1 MTTGKLMNDKDGNP
15 YAATNARSDA
25 DSPGDSVHG
34 SPAVVSKQVIVP
46 FILVT
51 FCFALW
57 GFANDITNPLVKGF
71 GNIFNQ
77 STFISAFVQ
86 FSFYGGYCFMA
97 IPAAIFIKRFTY
109 KSGILLGLVL
119 YALGGLLFIPASQI
133 GIFWPFCA
141 AFFIMTCGLS
151 FLETSANPYIL
162 SMGAEETSTQRLNL
176 AQAFNPLGS
185 ITGAWVAKEFILAKI
200 SPLSG
205 AERAELPAAE
215 FESLKLADLGV
226 VRGPYVTI
234 GIVIAVVFLMILF
247 YKMPRSKSSENGS
260 LDLGGTFSRLMGNS
274 RYVESVIAQLF
285 YVGAQIAVWT
295 YLIHYGTEAYKA
307 TGLTEGA
314 AAESAGSY
322 AIYSL
327 ILFAASRFVCTFLL
341 KFINAGM
348 LLAILS
354 SVAIGLCAF
363 AMQNVSFNGLYALV
377 AVSGCMSLMFPTIYG
392 IGLRGLGEDSKLA
405 AAGLVMAIA
414 GGSILPLAQ
423 AAVIDSKGVAF
434 SFVLPMICFIVV
446 AIFGLRVLLF
456 HDRRTTSAA

>member
-1 MTTGKLMNDKDGNP
+1 MTDKDNVANPYESAKASSGVATHSEGNDK
-15 YAATNARSDA
+15 
-25 DSPGDSVHG
+25 
-34 SPAVVSKQVIVP
+34 VVPSSFLFP

-86 FSFYGGYCFMA
+86 FAFYGGYCFMA

-119 YALGGLLFIPASQI
+119 YAAGGMLFIPASQW

-162 SMGAEETSTQRLNL
+162 SMGSEETATQRLNL
-176 AQAFNPLGS
+176 AQAFNPIGS
-185 ITGAWVAKEFILAKI
+185 ITGAWVAKTFILEKI

-215 FESLKLADLGV
+215 FESLKLTDLGV

-234 GIVIAVVFLMILF
+234 GIVLAVVFLLILLT
-247 YKMPRSKSSENGS
+247 KMPRSKTVNGGG
-260 LDLGGTFSRLMGNS
+260 LDLGGTFGRLMRNS

-295 YLIHYGTEAYKA
+295 YIVHYGTEVFKG
-307 TGLTEGA
+307 TGLSEGEASA
-314 AAESAGSY
+314 AATSY
-322 AIYSL
+322 SIYSL
-327 ILFAASRFVCTFLL
+327 VLFAVARFVCTFLL
-341 KFINAGM
+341 RFMNAGM
-348 LLAILS
+348 LLAVLS
-354 SVAIGLCAF
+354 AAAIGLSAF
-363 AMQNVSFNGLYALV
+363 AMQGTTFGGLYALV
-377 AVSGCMSLMFPTIYG
+377 AISGCMSLMFPTIYG
-392 IGLRGLGEDSKLA
+392 IGLKGLGEDSKIA

-423 AAVIDSKGVAF
+423 AAVVDAKGVSF
-434 SFVLPMICFIVV
+434 SFILPLICFVV
-446 AIFGLRVLLF
+446 IAIYGLRVMLY
-456 HDRRTTSAA
+456 HDRRSTTATA

>member
-1 MTTGKLMNDKDGNP
+1 MTEQENGTNP
-15 YAATNARSDA
+15 Y
-25 DSPGDSVHG
+25 DSTSASSG
-34 SPAVVSKQVIVP
+34 SESFSETGNQVVPSNYLIP

-86 FSFYGGYCFMA
+86 FAFYGGYCFMA

-119 YALGGLLFIPASQI
+119 YAAGGMLFIPASQW

-162 SMGAEETSTQRLNL
+162 SMGSEETATQRLNL
-176 AQAFNPLGS
+176 AQAFNPIGS
-185 ITGAWVAKEFILAKI
+185 ITGAWVAKTFILEKI

-205 AERAELPAAE
+205 PERAELPAAE
-215 FESLKLADLGV
+215 FESLKLTDLGV

-234 GIVIAVVFLMILF
+234 GIVLAVVFLMILLT
-247 YKMPRSKSSENGS
+247 KMPRSNKADGAGM
-260 LDLGGTFSRLMGNS
+260 DLGGTFGRLMRNS

-295 YLIHYGTEAYKA
+295 YIVHYGTEVFKG
-307 TGLTEGA
+307 TGLSEGEASA
-314 AAESAGSY
+314 AATSY
-322 AIYSL
+322 SIYSL
-327 ILFAASRFVCTFLL
+327 VLFAIARFVCTFLL
-341 KFINAGM
+341 RFMNAGM
-348 LLAILS
+348 LLACLS
-354 SVAIGLCAF
+354 VVAIGLSAF
-363 AMQNVSFNGLYALV
+363 AMQGTTFSGLYALV
-377 AVSGCMSLMFPTIYG
+377 GISGCMSLMFPTIYG
-392 IGLRGLGEDSKLA
+392 IGLKGLGEDSKIA

-423 AAVIDSKGVAF
+423 AAVVDAKGVSF
-434 SFVLPMICFIVV
+434 SFILPLICFVV
-446 AIFGLRVLLF
+446 IAIYGLRVMLY
-456 HDRRTTSAA
+456 HDRRSTTAAA